1 LKAERDTLR
10 KRTRA
15 VRVGDRVIGG
25 GAPVLVQSMT
35 STPSIDAD
43 ATLAQAR
50 RLVEAGCEMV
60 RVAVPGR
67 DALRTLDRLKAE
79 LSVPL
84 VADIH
89 FDHRLALEAL
99 KRGVDKVRINP
110 GNIGTPARA
119 AKVFHEAAR
128 RGAAVRIGVNA
139 GSLEKTLLEKYGHP
153 CAEAMAES
161 ALAHIAFARNE
172 GVDDLVVSI
181 KSSRVRETIA
191 ACHFLADATDTPQH
205 IGITEAGSA
214 AYGSIKSAV
223 GLGVLLLDGIGD
235 TIRVS
240 LTGDPVEEIHVAYDI
255 LKATGVRIV
264 TPEIISCPTCGRM
277 QSDMSAVAAEVERR
291 LARRKLAIRVAVM
304 GCSVNGP
311 GEAREADVGIAGGKK
326 HGLLFRKGE
335 AVRKVPEAEMLDA
348 LMTEIEEIAK
358 SLEADR
364 DS

>member
-1 LKAERDTLR
+1 MRNH
-10 KRTRA
+10 TRS

-35 STPSIDAD
+35 STPTVDAG

-60 RVAVPGR
+60 RVAVPHR
-67 DALRTLDRLKAE
+67 DALETLECLKAK
-79 LSVPL
+79 LPVPL

-110 GNIGTPARA
+110 GNIGGPARA
-119 AKVFHEAAR
+119 AGVFQEAVR

-139 GSLEKTLLEKYGHP
+139 GSLEKKLLEKYGHP
-153 CAEAMAES
+153 CAEALAES
-161 ALAHIAFARNE
+161 ALAHIAFARDE
-172 GVDDLVVSI
+172 GVENLVVSI
-181 KSSRVRETIA
+181 KSSGVRQTIA
-191 ACHFLADATDTPQH
+191 ACRILAGATNTPQH
-205 IGITEAGSA
+205 IGITEAGGA
-214 AYGSIKSAV
+214 VYGTIKSAV
-223 GLGVLLLDGIGD
+223 GLGVLLLEGIGD

-240 LTGDPVEEIHVAYDI
+240 LTGDPVEEIRVAYDI

-277 QSDMSAVAAEVERR
+277 QSDMSRVAAEVERL
-291 LARRKLAIRVAVM
+291 LAKRKLPIRVAVM

-335 AVRKVPEAEMLDA
+335 AVRKVPEEEMVNA
-348 LMTEIEEIAK
+348 LMKEVEEIARK
-358 SLEADR
+358 LAAGQ